1 MFLRRTERRKNGKA
15 HLYWS
20 IVENKRLDCGRVVQR
35 HVLYSGEIN
44 SSQAEAWRKAVEV
57 FDADAGGCQTLALF
71 ADDRCEA
78 VAADAS
84 VVRLRLAELRPASSA
99 PMGWRDSCGGTST
112 SIGSG
117 PIACLRAG
125 RERAGTAFSKSWSP
139 ID

>member
-84 VVRLRLAELRPASSA
+84 VRGFAWPNCACIVRANGLA
-99 PMGWRDSCGGTST
+99 
-112 SIGSG
+112 
-117 PIACLRAG
+117 
-125 RERAGTAFSKSWSP
+125 
-139 ID
+139 